1 MISRTLLLS
10 ASLLASAAFAQP
22 IPKDA
27 DSGPVQAAAQAGAG
41 PFKAV
46 VSAANP
52 TASEA
57 GVAIL
62 KKGGS
67 AADAAIATMLALT
80 VVEPQ
85 SSGIGGGG
93 FIVHQPANG
102 PLGTIDGR
110 EKAPGVA
117 SPRQFLGA
125 DGKPMPF
132 MTAATGGRSVGVPGN
147 VAAAAE
153 AHKRWGKLPWAALFE
168 PAIRLAEGFT
178 ISPTMARFIAFG
190 QDSLKKA
197 GPEGRALYFDK
208 DGAPL
213 QAGQTFRNEKLAA
226 TLRTIAAQG
235 PEAFYTGAIA
245 EGIVKTVSTAEAN
258 PTAMTMADLAAYRAR
273 VREPVCGTYRQW
285 KVCGMG
291 PPSSGGV
298 GVLAMLKQLERF
310 DMKGL
315 GMKNPVAWHL
325 FGESQRLA
333 YADRDKWLGDPE
345 FVTVP
350 VQGLTDP
357 AYIAARSALISAG
370 GRIAKAEAGMPDN
383 APPRIAAADNEVAGT
398 TSFAVADAAGNVVTW
413 TSTVEKTFGSGL
425 VSNGFVLNNEL
436 TDFNF
441 APEDQGE
448 LTANRV
454 QPGKR
459 PRSSMSP
466 TIVYDSK
473 GKPVLAIG
481 AAGGTTIIAQVAKA
495 IIGVLDWG
503 LPVEEAI
510 ALPQLVALGDR
521 FAVEKGTMLEEM
533 IPAFTAMGH
542 APVATAL
549 PLKLN
554 GVQRVTGG
562 WRGGADAR
570 GEGRPAGY

>member
-1 MISRTLLLS
+1 
-10 ASLLASAAFAQP
+10 
-22 IPKDA
+22 
-27 DSGPVQAAAQAGAG
+27 
-41 PFKAV
+41 
-46 VSAANP
+46 
-52 TASEA
+52 
-57 GVAIL
+57 
-62 KKGGS
+62 
-67 AADAAIATMLALT
+67 
-80 VVEPQ
+80 
-85 SSGIGGGG
+85 
-93 FIVHQPANG
+93 
-102 PLGTIDGR
+102 
-110 EKAPGVA
+110 
-117 SPRQFLGA
+117 
-125 DGKPMPF
+125 
-132 MTAATGGRSVGVPGN
+132 VGVPGN

-168 PAIRLAEGFT
+168 PAIRLAEGFP

-190 QDSLKKA
+190 QDSLKQA

-208 DGAPL
+208 EGAPL
-213 QAGQTFRNEKLAA
+213 TAGTVFRNEKLAA
-226 TLRTIAAQG
+226 TLRSIAAGG
-235 PEAFYTGAIA
+235 PDAFYKGPIA
-245 EGIVKTVSTAEAN
+245 QGIVKTVSTADAN
-258 PTAMTMADLAAYRAR
+258 PTAMTLADVAAYRAKER
-273 VREPVCGTYRQW
+273 TPVCGSYRQW
-285 KVCGMG
+285 KICGMG

-298 GVLAMLKQLERF
+298 GVLSMLKQLERF

-325 FGESQRLA
+325 FAESQRLA
-333 YADRDKWLGDPE
+333 YADRDKWLGDAD
-345 FVTVP
+345 FIQVP
-350 VQGLTDP
+350 VKGLTDP
-357 AYIAARSALISAG
+357 AYLAGRSALITPG
-370 GRIAKAEAGMPDN
+370 GRIAKAEAGMPAG
-383 APPRIAAADNEVAGT
+383 APPRMAAADNEVAGT
-398 TSFAVADAAGNVVTW
+398 TNFAVADAAGNVVTW

-425 VSNGFVLNNEL
+425 VTGGFVLNNEL

-441 APEDQGE
+441 DPKDQGE

-466 TIVYDSK
+466 TIVYDAS

-510 ALPQLVALGDR
+510 AMPQLIAIGDR
-521 FAVEKGTMLEEM
+521 FAVEKGTMLEAM

-542 APVATAL
+542 KPVATPL

-554 GVQRVTGG
+554 GVQRVAGG

>member
-1 MISRTLLLS
+1 MTTTLFLA
-10 ASLLASAAFAQP
+10 ASFLATAAVAQP

-27 DSGPVQAAAQAGAG
+27 DSGPVQAASTAGAG

-52 TASEA
+52 MASEA
-57 GVAIL
+57 GLSIL
-62 KKGGS
+62 KQGGS

-93 FIVHQPANG
+93 FIVYQPANG
-102 PLGTIDGR
+102 PVGSIDGR

-117 SPRQFLGA
+117 SPKQFL
-125 DGKPMPF
+125 DENGKPMPF
-132 MTAATGGRSVGVPGN
+132 MQAATGGRSVGVPGN
-147 VAAAAE
+147 VALAAE
-153 AHKRWGKLPWAALFE
+153 AHRKWGKLPWAKLFE
-168 PAIRLAEGFT
+168 PAIKLAEGFT

-190 QDSLKKA
+190 QDSLKQA
-197 GPEGRALYFDK
+197 GPEGRALYYDK

-213 QAGQTFRNEKLAA
+213 KAGTTFRNDKLAA
-226 TLRTIAAQG
+226 ALRLIAAKGADGFYKG
-235 PEAFYTGAIA
+235 PIA
-245 EGIVKTVSTAEAN
+245 QAIVKTVSTAEAN
-258 PTAMTMADLAAYRAR
+258 PTAMTLADLAAYKAEVRA
-273 VREPVCGTYRQW
+273 PVCGSYRQY
-285 KVCGMG
+285 KICGMG
-291 PPSSGGV
+291 PPSSGGT

-315 GMKNPVAWHL
+315 GKDNPVAWHL
-325 FGESQRLA
+325 FAESQRLA
-333 YADRDKWLGDPE
+333 IADREKWIGDPG
-345 FVTVP
+345 FVEVP
-350 VQGLTDP
+350 TKGLADP
-357 AYIAARSALISAG
+357 AYLAARSSLIDAG
-370 GRIAKAEAGMPDN
+370 GRIGKAEPGMPAG
-383 APPRIAAADNEVAGT
+383 APVARVNAADNEVAGT
-398 TSFAVADAAGNVVTW
+398 TNFAVADAMGNITTW

-425 VSNGFVLNNEL
+425 VAEGFVLNNEL

-441 APEDQGE
+441 APEDQGK
-448 LTANRV
+448 LTANHV

-459 PRSSMSP
+459 PRSAMSP
-466 TIVYDSK
+466 TIVYDAS
-473 GKPVLAIG
+473 GKAILAIG
-481 AAGGTTIIAQVAKA
+481 AAGGVTIIAQVSKA

-510 ALPQLVALGDR
+510 ALPQLIAIGDR
-521 FAVEKGTMLEEM
+521 FAVEKGTMLEAM

-542 APVATAL
+542 KPVATAL

-554 GVQRVTGG
+554 GVQRVAGG

>member
-1 MISRTLLLS
+1 MKTTLFIA
-10 ASLLASAAFAQP
+10 ASFLATAAVAQP

-27 DSGPVQAAAQAGAG
+27 DSGPIQAASSAGAS

-46 VSAANP
+46 VSAAHP
-52 TASEA
+52 LASEA
-57 GVAIL
+57 GLSIL
-62 KKGGS
+62 KRGGS

-93 FIVHQPANG
+93 FIVYQPANG
-102 PLGTIDGR
+102 PVGSIDGR

-117 SPRQFLGA
+117 SPGQFLGP

-132 MTAATGGRSVGVPGN
+132 MQAATGGRSVGVPGN
-147 VAAAAE
+147 VALAAE
-153 AHKRWGKLPWAALFE
+153 AHKKWGKLPWATLFE
-168 PAIRLAEGFT
+168 PAIKLAEGFT

-190 QDSLKKA
+190 QDSLKQA
-197 GPEGRALYFDK
+197 GPEGRALYYDK

-213 QAGQTFRNEKLAA
+213 KAGTTFRNDKLAA
-226 TLRTIAAQG
+226 TLRLIAAKG
-235 PEAFYTGAIA
+235 ADAFYKGPIA
-245 EGIVKTVSTAEAN
+245 ASIVKTVSTADAN
-258 PTAMTMADLAAYRAR
+258 PTAMTLADLAAYKAE
-273 VREPVCGTYRQW
+273 VRDPVCGTYRQY
-285 KVCGMG
+285 KICGMG
-291 PPSSGGV
+291 PPSSGGT

-315 GMKNPVAWHL
+315 GKDNPVSWHL

-333 YADRDKWLGDPE
+333 YADREKWIGDPG
-345 FVTVP
+345 FVAVP
-350 VQGLTDP
+350 TKGLADP
-357 AYIAARSALISAG
+357 AYLGARSALINAG
-370 GRIAKAEAGMPDN
+370 DRMAKAEAGMPAG
-383 APPRIAAADNEVAGT
+383 APTARVNAADNEVAGT
-398 TSFAVADAAGNVVTW
+398 TNFAVADSAGNITTW

-425 VSNGFVLNNEL
+425 VAEGFVLNNEL

-441 APEDQGE
+441 APEDQGK
-448 LTANRV
+448 LTANHV

-459 PRSSMSP
+459 PRSAMSP
-466 TIVYDSK
+466 TIVYDSS
-473 GKPVLAIG
+473 GKAILAIG
-481 AAGGTTIIAQVAKA
+481 AAGGVTIIAQVTKA

-510 ALPQLVALGDR
+510 ALPQLIAIGDR
-521 FAVEKGTMLEEM
+521 FAVEKGTMLETM

-542 APVATAL
+542 KPVATAL